1 MHHLLSLID
10 PLWRRKS
17 LSQKRIGI
25 LESIGAVC
33 RELPKVYK
41 DIYQDRVDASKAMR
55 LVNTLDKL
63 RKGCES
69 RDTNET
75 LRRADEERM
84 LAIERKLE
92 NL

>member
-1 MHHLLSLID
+1 
-10 PLWRRKS
+10 
-17 LSQKRIGI
+17 
-25 LESIGAVC
+25 
-33 RELPKVYK
+33 
-41 DIYQDRVDASKAMR
+41 MR

-63 RKGCES
+63 RKGCEP

-75 LRRADEERM
+75 LRRADEDRM

>member
-1 MHHLLSLID
+1 
-10 PLWRRKS
+10 
-17 LSQKRIGI
+17 LSQKRIGN

-33 RELPKVYK
+33 TELTKVYK
-41 DIYQDRVDASKAMR
+41 DIYRDRVDGSKAMR

-75 LRRADEERM
+75 LRRADEDRM